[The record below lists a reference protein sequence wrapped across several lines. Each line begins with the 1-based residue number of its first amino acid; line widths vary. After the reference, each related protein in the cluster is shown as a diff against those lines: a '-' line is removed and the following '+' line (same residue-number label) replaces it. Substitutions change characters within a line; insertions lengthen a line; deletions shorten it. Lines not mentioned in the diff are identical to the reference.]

1 MAIPAAGLAAALAL
15 ALVVGATA
23 GQAVELTGVAGGGA
37 LVAGL
42 AGAIT
47 FTWWRRWP
55 ARAQL
60 ALIAIVTAAAT
71 GAGTVAA
78 AWAMLLTPHAVVE
91 LVVILLAAATVGLF
105 VASGLGR
112 GLGMELSHV
121 AAFADRLEG
130 ARALSGPPPGVITP
144 ELAALS
150 ARLGEAADRLA
161 AARGAEQ
168 ALEASR
174 RELVAW
180 ISHDL
185 RTPLARLQAVTEALQ
200 DGLADTPQAVQRYH
214 HLLRAEV
221 VRLSAMVDDLFELSQ
236 IHAGLRSCPRELA
249 SFDDLAS
256 DAIAACAVVAGHKGV
271 ALTSELVQSPQVRV
285 RTADTLRVLDNLLTN
300 AIRHTPSGGTVRIQ
314 VGAEDGHGVV
324 RVVDSCG
331 GIPEADLGRV
341 FDLAFR
347 GDSSRSEPG
356 GGLGLAVAKG
366 LAEAQAGYLAVEN
379 LDGGCEFRL
388 SFPLA
393 GP

>member
-1 MAIPAAGLAAALAL
+1 
-15 ALVVGATA
+15 
-23 GQAVELTGVAGGGA
+23 
-37 LVAGL
+37 
-42 AGAIT
+42 
-47 FTWWRRWP
+47 
-55 ARAQL
+55 
-60 ALIAIVTAAAT
+60 
-71 GAGTVAA
+71 
-78 AWAMLLTPHAVVE
+78 
-91 LVVILLAAATVGLF
+91 
-105 VASGLGR
+105 
-112 GLGMELSHV
+112 
-121 AAFADRLEG
+121 
-130 ARALSGPPPGVITP
+130 
-144 ELAALS
+144 
-150 ARLGEAADRLA
+150 
-161 AARGAEQ
+161 
-168 ALEASR
+168 
-174 RELVAW
+174 
-180 ISHDL
+180 
-185 RTPLARLQAVTEALQ
+185 
-200 DGLADTPQAVQRYH
+200 
-214 HLLRAEV
+214 
-221 VRLSAMVDDLFELSQ
+221 
-236 IHAGLRSCPRELA
+236 
-249 SFDDLAS
+249 
-256 DAIAACAVVAGHKGV
+256 HKGV